1 MEGNDAFFAI
11 ITLSR
16 CSNRYVYIEFYFSI
30 SLENDGPFISS
41 LRVCV
46 CTAYIPLSLYG
57 LIRFVLNPWNRD
69 LSDKQYSYVVEKQ
82 PLGRRLFEDYCRE
95 QLHYKNWIEFLEMVN
110 QYELSISD
118 KKQIADKIRKEFLA
132 PDALR

>member
-1 MEGNDAFFAI
+1 MFQSVRLYRILFFHFPREWWA
-11 ITLSR
+11 
-16 CSNRYVYIEFYFSI
+16 VYFVVTC
-30 SLENDGPFISS
+30 
-41 LRVCV
+41 VCV
-46 CTAYIPLSLYG
+46 YSIHPSLSLYG

>member
-1 MEGNDAFFAI
+1 MGRLF
-11 ITLSR
+11 R
-16 CSNRYVYIEFYFSI
+16 RY
-30 SLENDGPFISS
+30 
-41 LRVCV
+41 VCV

>member
-1 MEGNDAFFAI
+1 MTGRLF
-11 ITLSR
+11 R
-16 CSNRYVYIEFYFSI
+16 RY
-30 SLENDGPFISS
+30 G
-41 LRVCV
+41 VCV
-46 CTAYIPLSLYG
+46 QHTSLSLSLYG
-57 LIRFVLNPWNRD
+57 PIRFVLNPWNREF
-69 LSDKQYSYVVEKQ
+69 LDKQYSYVVEKQ

>member
-1 MEGNDAFFAI
+1 M
-11 ITLSR
+11 
-16 CSNRYVYIEFYFSI
+16 CVYSI
-30 SLENDGPFISS
+30 HPS
-41 LRVCV
+41 
-46 CTAYIPLSLYG
+46 LSLYG
-57 LIRFVLNPWNRD
+57 LIRFVLNTWNRD

>member
-1 MEGNDAFFAI
+1 M
-11 ITLSR
+11 
-16 CSNRYVYIEFYFSI
+16 
-30 SLENDGPFISS
+30 
-41 LRVCV
+41 
-46 CTAYIPLSLYG
+46 
-57 LIRFVLNPWNRD
+57 
-69 LSDKQYSYVVEKQ
+69 EKQ

-132 PDALR
+132 PDALRLVIKVSSSNRTQSTEF

>member
-1 MEGNDAFFAI
+1 MGRLF
-11 ITLSR
+11 R
-16 CSNRYVYIEFYFSI
+16 RY
-30 SLENDGPFISS
+30 
-41 LRVCV
+41 VCV
-46 CTAYIPLSLYG
+46 CVQHTSLSLSLYG
-57 LIRFVLNPWNRD
+57 LIRFVLKPWNRD